1 MEDRR
6 DRAMTGAMD
15 SVQSDLL
22 RIGAQITNIKDGDLT
37 TPNDLIAAYAQI
49 EPLEREYDL
58 KLDEFEKLY
67 GGMRERD
74 AHRSLLDLQ
83 RWRGTHHPR
92 AWEQMSEIISL
103 VRQIN
108 DLTKREISMVHAMAS
123 LPEPER
129 GPFWHQQFLPLAAQE
144 QGLREQLRFVG
155 EGYPGKST
163 TQ

>member
-15 SVQSDLL
+15 AVQSDLL

-37 TPNDLIAAYAQI
+37 TPNDLIAAYKQI
-49 EPLEREYDL
+49 ELLEREYDL
-58 KLDEFEKLY
+58 KLGEFEKLH
-67 GGMRERD
+67 GGMLERD

-92 AWEQMSEIISL
+92 AWQQMSEIISL

-108 DLTKREISMVHAMAS
+108 GVTKPEIF
-123 LPEPER
+123 L
-129 GPFWHQQFLPLAAQE
+129 FWT
-144 QGLREQLRFVG
+144 
-155 EGYPGKST
+155 YGKSRS
-163 TQ
+163 